1 MKMKAWVVAAALAVA
16 ASGAQAQA
24 PGADGLLKDAARK
37 IVAAKRAPTPERA
50 LRLFEEARRKLQ
62 AVLEAHPTSEAA
74 KRLATG
80 KGIGAISMARVG
92 NAIEEATAKC
102 WTSASSVC
110 VSRLTLQAA
119 KSFDARSD
127 WEFEIRAG
135 AYAAGAAVQA
145 KDGNPGDARVNF
157 DQAVAAARS
166 VKSGYARARVLR
178 NVASV
183 QAEAGDVD
191 SARATARSIRDVHG
205 RIDALVGVAS
215 ASAKRG
221 DLGAALK
228 GFRIA
233 VAAVRSIRESNLRT
247 RGLSKVALAQAAV
260 GYTASARATA
270 RSIRDIQ
277 GRADALVG
285 VASALAQEGKRGEAR
300 AFFDLAVDDAG
311 SIADGYRRAIALG
324 KVAWAQ
330 AEAGEE
336 TAARMTLDRALEAG
350 GRGMD
355 VRSAGATIASL
366 VDVDP
371 YVFIQIAVA
380 QMKVEDF
387 NGARKTLDRVF
398 QSVSEDISP
407 SQVKWLFNI
416 ASAQTAAGDAD
427 GARRTLDAAA
437 HRLRS
442 ANDDDLPQNLVY
454 HIAPDQLEALLGIVA
469 SLDPGDIDAQSDLVY
484 HVAMRQAQTGEIQR
498 SLHHAGMIDGVPR
511 RDAVYREIV
520 TAQAGAKRFNAAT
533 AAARSIKDSNKRIRA
548 FAEIAQAQAQSGDVD
563 NAGKTVG
570 RAAAELASSGG
581 AGITAWT
588 YTDLASAHVSA
599 GRVGDARHTLRGALL
614 ELRSAST
621 LARATWL
628 PGILD
633 VILKIE

>member
-1 MKMKAWVVAAALAVA
+1 MKMTVWVVAATLAA
-16 ASGAQAQA
+16 AA
-24 PGADGLLKDAARK
+24 PWARAREPGVDGLLKDVSRH
-37 IVAAKRAPTPERA
+37 IVGAKRARTPERA
-50 LRLFEEARRKLQ
+50 IALLEQARRKLLFITQ
-62 AVLEAHPTSEAA
+62 AHPSSEAA
-74 KRLATG
+74 VRLATG
-80 KGIGAISMARVG
+80 KGIGAISLARVG

-119 KSFDARSD
+119 TSFDAGSD

-135 AYAAGAAVQA
+135 AFAAGAAVQA
-145 KDGNPGDARVNF
+145 VDGNPGDARVNF
-157 DQAVAAARS
+157 DQAAAAARS
-166 VKSGYARARVLR
+166 VKSGYARARALR
-178 NVASV
+178 NVASA
-183 QAEAGDVD
+183 QAEAGDVA
-191 SARATARSIRDVHG
+191 SARATARSIRDVQG

-221 DLGAALK
+221 DLGAALE

-233 VAAVRSIRESNLRT
+233 VAAVRSIGESNLRT
-247 RGLSKVALAQAAV
+247 RGLSKVARAQAAV

-270 RSIRDIQ
+270 RSIDDIQ
-277 GRADALVG
+277 GRVDALAG
-285 VASALAQEGKRGEAR
+285 VASALAQEGKRGDAR
-300 AFFDLAVDDAG
+300 AFFDLAVEDAG
-311 SIADGYRRAIALG
+311 SITDGYRRAIALG

-330 AEAGEE
+330 AEAGVE
-336 TAARMTLDRALEAG
+336 TAARTTLDRALQAG

-355 VRSAGATIASL
+355 VRSAGATIASFA
-366 VDVDP
+366 DVDP

-380 QMKVEDF
+380 QMKVEDS

-407 SQVKWLFNI
+407 SRVKWLFNI

-427 GARRTLDAAA
+427 GARRTIDAAA

-454 HIAPDQLEALLGIVA
+454 HIEPDQLEALLGIA
-469 SLDPGDIDAQSDLVY
+469 ALLNPGDTEAKRDLVY
-484 HVAMRQAQTGEIQR
+484 HVAMRQAQTGDIQR
-498 SLHHAGMIDGVPR
+498 SLHHASMIDGVSR

-520 TAQAGAKRFNAAT
+520 TAQAGAKRFKAAT
-533 AAARSIKDSNKRIRA
+533 ATVRSIKNSNKRIRA
-548 FAEIAQAQAQSGDVD
+548 LAEIAQAQAQSGDVD
-563 NAGKTVG
+563 NAGKTLG
-570 RAAAELASSGG
+570 RAAAELTTSGG
-581 AGITAWT
+581 AGITTWT
-588 YTDLASAHVSA
+588 YTDLASALVSA
-599 GRVGDARHTLRGALL
+599 GRMGDARHTLRGALL
-614 ELRSAST
+614 ELRSASN